1 MIHNISISLCFLEAW
16 KLHFQ
21 PLLEDENFFLVF
33 GDTRHTSF
41 FVFGKR
47 RISCFRWTEDIYI
60 FFVVGVYFFP
70 VSLFFPKCSFPSRGD
85 QSKMTLPRNFGN
97 LTLRERVGVIYWIG
111 KRDLFLTLSLIP
123 ILRNLEY
130 LFNLST
136 QHYFPWSF
144 IFMCLYYEPWP
155 SMFKLLVKKALAISF

>member
-21 PLLEDENFFLVF
+21 PHWKMKTFSLFLVIQ
-33 GDTRHTSF
+33 GIQVSLSLVKEEYV
-41 FVFGKR
+41 FVEL
-47 RISCFRWTEDIYI
+47 RIYM

-85 QSKMTLPRNFGN
+85 QSKMTLPRNFAN

-111 KRDLFLTLSLIP
+111 RRDLFLTLSVIP
-123 ILRNLEY
+123 ILRNLDY

-144 IFMCLYYEPWP
+144 IFMCLYYKPWP